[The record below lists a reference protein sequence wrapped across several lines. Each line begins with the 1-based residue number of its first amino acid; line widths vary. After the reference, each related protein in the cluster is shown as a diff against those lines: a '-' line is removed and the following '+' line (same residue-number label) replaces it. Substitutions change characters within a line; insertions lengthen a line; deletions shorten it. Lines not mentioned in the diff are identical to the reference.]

1 MSYKNMEYSSGTDY
15 RMWYYYGVKLSL
27 GKNAYVYVSDN
38 SSRATTSKFKKYKND
53 SGYENNNIDLW
64 SYKWYSDS
72 VKVYAGPPQQ
82 NYTYEIELSVRS
94 TYGGTIKDIRLGMS
108 YYVKDDYNRH
118 KVYFPTKGIAIFIF
132 NGKNDFGV
140 DINEVTIFAKK
151 TIDNICYKLNFDEN
165 YWSVVSREAKQENC
179 VIKDSVEYNGK
190 YYPVKIIETQVFK
203 GDTVLKDLHIPPTL
217 NRIEKDAFTGCKN
230 LKNVYV
236 KDLKSWLSICWV
248 DDYGKFKLG
257 LRNNSPLREN
267 GGKLYVN
274 GKELKDLVLN
284 GETIGEYSFSGCSN
298 LASVTFAGI
307 CKFSDGDR
315 AFYGCKNLRKVKV
328 TTKDKIPITYSILF
342 GDADIYKK
350 CALYVPKDI
359 MKFYTSATGWKEF
372 AKIAAI
378 DGPMLCDFEVD
389 DIYYNIIDLNNRTCE
404 VTFDNANGPSYLQ
417 EEITVPKTVQY
428 KGREFKVVGISD
440 KAFNKSPNLS
450 RLTLPNS
457 IEKIGKDVFEGC
469 PCLKMLQI
477 PNTIS
482 VIETDLSSLKVD
494 TVTFL
499 GNGTAVPN
507 WFKTNKTL
515 KVVSFNC
522 PKLTNVADSA
532 FYSCIAIEKVLLPKT
547 IERIG
552 VSAYAGCNNLKSCT
566 LPEGLNKIEVASF
579 KGCKNLPVVSFGA
592 SLKEIPF
599 QAFADCGS
607 LRSIDFGKSVK
618 MIGDSAFVNCS
629 TLENV
634 SVPKNIEEIGNSA
647 FYGCTAV
654 KSVVID
660 DSHIPLSLGFNPN
673 SAGMFSSCQ
682 LKDVYVGRN
691 LDGKAPFNKN
701 TTIESVTIG
710 HMVTIFP
717 DKSLATLQGLK
728 KLSIGNRLT
737 EIPSFVACT
746 NLEEL
751 TIGSHVKYLYSFNKC
766 QNLKKIKV
774 YSAKPYQ
781 TEADFSNKVYID
793 CELSVPKGSVKNY
806 QKQSVWKN
814 FFDLKEYNSAHKAT
828 GIQFAQEQMTAYVGD
843 TYTLDPLVIPAD
855 ANEVFVWKSSNEK
868 VAKVNAFG
876 EVKIVGLGEASISAT
891 TTDGTNLVAKCAVTA
906 KNPLLVTSISTEKNS
921 YKVTVGKETKII
933 VSVQPAE
940 ATNKTLT
947 WKSADPVIATVS
959 QTGVVHANKVGRCV
973 VTVKSSDGSNIE
985 KNCNIDVL
993 PVFVTKLTFKNN
1005 VSTVK
1010 EGEKTNM
1017 SVSYEPADATITDV
1031 VWKTSNGLIA
1041 KIDETG
1047 TLVACSPGKV
1057 TITATAKDGSS
1068 VFVEKEI
1075 EVLPF
1080 FKSNISALFNTSTG
1094 LIDLRWKVV
1103 DYVKNVKDYNVYVS
1117 ENGGPYYLWMPNTTK
1132 TYASFRGKAGHSYRF
1147 YVTARDNDGHVERYT
1162 ETGVVA
1168 INR

>member
-1 MSYKNMEYSSGTDY
+1 MEYSSGTDY

-94 TYGGTIKDIRLGMS
+94 TYGGTIKDIRSGMS

-469 PCLKMLQI
+469 PCL
-477 PNTIS
+477 
-482 VIETDLSSLKVD
+482 
-494 TVTFL
+494 
-499 GNGTAVPN
+499 
-507 WFKTNKTL
+507 
-515 KVVSFNC
+515 
-522 PKLTNVADSA
+522 
-532 FYSCIAIEKVLLPKT
+532 
-547 IERIG
+547 
-552 VSAYAGCNNLKSCT
+552 
-566 LPEGLNKIEVASF
+566 
-579 KGCKNLPVVSFGA
+579 
-592 SLKEIPF
+592 
-599 QAFADCGS
+599 
-607 LRSIDFGKSVK
+607 
-618 MIGDSAFVNCS
+618 
-629 TLENV
+629 
-634 SVPKNIEEIGNSA
+634 
-647 FYGCTAV
+647 
-654 KSVVID
+654 
-660 DSHIPLSLGFNPN
+660 
-673 SAGMFSSCQ
+673 
-682 LKDVYVGRN
+682 
-691 LDGKAPFNKN
+691 
-701 TTIESVTIG
+701 
-710 HMVTIFP
+710 
-717 DKSLATLQGLK
+717 
-728 KLSIGNRLT
+728 
-737 EIPSFVACT
+737 
-746 NLEEL
+746 
-751 TIGSHVKYLYSFNKC
+751 YL
-766 QNLKKIKV
+766 
-774 YSAKPYQ
+774 
-781 TEADFSNKVYID
+781 
-793 CELSVPKGSVKNY
+793 
-806 QKQSVWKN
+806 
-814 FFDLKEYNSAHKAT
+814 
-828 GIQFAQEQMTAYVGD
+828 
-843 TYTLDPLVIPAD
+843 
-855 ANEVFVWKSSNEK
+855 
-868 VAKVNAFG
+868 
-876 EVKIVGLGEASISAT
+876 
-891 TTDGTNLVAKCAVTA
+891 
-906 KNPLLVTSISTEKNS
+906 
-921 YKVTVGKETKII
+921 
-933 VSVQPAE
+933 
-940 ATNKTLT
+940 
-947 WKSADPVIATVS
+947 
-959 QTGVVHANKVGRCV
+959 
-973 VTVKSSDGSNIE
+973 
-985 KNCNIDVL
+985 
-993 PVFVTKLTFKNN
+993 
-1005 VSTVK
+1005 
-1010 EGEKTNM
+1010 
-1017 SVSYEPADATITDV
+1017 
-1031 VWKTSNGLIA
+1031 
-1041 KIDETG
+1041 
-1047 TLVACSPGKV
+1047 
-1057 TITATAKDGSS
+1057 
-1068 VFVEKEI
+1068 
-1075 EVLPF
+1075 
-1080 FKSNISALFNTSTG
+1080 
-1094 LIDLRWKVV
+1094 
-1103 DYVKNVKDYNVYVS
+1103 
-1117 ENGGPYYLWMPNTTK
+1117 
-1132 TYASFRGKAGHSYRF
+1132 
-1147 YVTARDNDGHVERYT
+1147 
-1162 ETGVVA
+1162 
-1168 INR
+1168 